1 VTLWPLVADVG
12 FTEGVV
18 VVRAG
23 ETVRGVVP
31 EEVVKLTLP
40 T

>member
-1 VTLWPLVADVG
+1 VTLWPLVGDVG

-31 EEVVKLTLP
+31 EEAAKLTVP
-40 T
+40 P